1 MKVYGFWSKVMA
13 LFTRKAQEV
22 GEEVCERYDLEEWQ
36 WPELERE
43 CYIFRYSLPNE
54 RRKERM
60 KSIGHILF
68 AGDYEYFRRD
78 GHIYKAIKF
87 NPVQVDGY
95 RLGRIAATY
104 KEEEEQNEIS

>member
-1 MKVYGFWSKVMA
+1 MKFYSFWSKVVA
-13 LFTRKAQEV
+13 LFTRKAQE
-22 GEEVCERYDLEEWQ
+22 GSEEVYERYDLEEW
-36 WPELERE
+36 PEVEQE
-43 CYIFRYSLPNE
+43 CYIFRYDSPNE

-68 AGDYEYFRRD
+68 AGDYEYFRRN

-104 KEEEEQNEIS
+104 KEEEY